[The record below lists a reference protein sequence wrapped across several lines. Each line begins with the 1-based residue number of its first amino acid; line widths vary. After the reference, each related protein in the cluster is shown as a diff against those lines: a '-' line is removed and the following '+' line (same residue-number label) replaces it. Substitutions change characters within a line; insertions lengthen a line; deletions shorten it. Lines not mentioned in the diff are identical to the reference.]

1 MHVLVINGSPSGKN
15 SITLQTALFIEKHFK
30 KIEFRYLHV
39 GSGIHAIEKRF
50 AESEEALRSADLLI
64 FAYPVYTFLV
74 PSQLHRFIELIKE
87 HGVDLSGKY
96 ATQLTTSKHFYD
108 TTAHQFIE
116 DNCDDLGLRYITGLS
131 ADMEDLLSKKGQT
144 EALKFFRYVC
154 WNMKHGLYEPARY
167 AISSQDTVDA
177 RSGSRELPA
186 PQNTPSADPGSN
198 ELKATQDTAADPGS
212 NGLPDTQD
220 TADTGGSGLPTPQ
233 NTVTADPNSDELMS
247 SLDTVNDGSPS
258 PEVSAKDT
266 SKRIVV
272 ITDLPAD
279 GSGTALADMID
290 RFRESVSCTCDVV
303 NIREFPFKGGCLGC
317 FHCAADGTC
326 IYKDGF
332 DSYLRNNIQTSDA
345 IVYAYTIRDH
355 SMGSRFKMFD
365 DRQFCNGHRTVT
377 MGKPV
382 GYLVEGDLA
391 NEPNLITLMEAR
403 AQVGGNFLAGIA
415 VSGVD
420 MGREVNQLA
429 LRICYAADHAYNPP
443 KNFYG
448 VGGLKIFRDLIY
460 QMQGMMKEDHRFY
473 KEHGFYDFPQKRKG
487 TILGMYLVG
496 AMMTNKK
503 IRRKLGN
510 KMTEGML
517 MPYKKI
523 LEKI

>member
-1 MHVLVINGSPSGKN
+1 MQVLVINGSPSGKN
-15 SITLQTALFIEKHFK
+15 SITLQTVLFIEKHFK
-30 KIEFRYLHV
+30 KTEFRYLHV
-39 GSGIHAIEKRF
+39 GSGIHAMEKSF
-50 AESEEALRSADLLI
+50 AEAEKALESADLLL

-87 HGVDLSGKY
+87 HAVDLSDKY

-108 TTAHQFIE
+108 TTAHQFIK

-131 ADMEDLLSKKGQT
+131 ADMEDLLNKKGQT

-167 AISSQDTVDA
+167 AGSPQDTATAD
-177 RSGSRELPA
+177 SGSSGSPA
-186 PQNTPSADPGSN
+186 P
-198 ELKATQDTAADPGS
+198 QDTAADPGS
-212 NGLPDTQD
+212 SGLPD
-220 TADTGGSGLPTPQ
+220 P
-233 NTVTADPNSDELMS
+233 
-247 SLDTVNDGSPS
+247 
-258 PEVSAKDT
+258 

-279 GSGTALADMID
+279 GSGTALTDMIN
-290 RFRESVSCTCDVV
+290 RFKESVSCTCDVV

-332 DSYLRNNIQTSDA
+332 DSYLRNNIQSSDA

-415 VSGVD
+415 VSGTD
-420 MGREVNQLA
+420 MEREVNQLA

-496 AMMTNKK
+496 AMMSNKK
-503 IRRKLGN
+503 LRRKLGN

>member
-15 SITLQTALFIEKHFK
+15 SITLQTVLFIEKHFK

-39 GSGIHAIEKRF
+39 GSGIHAIEKNF
-50 AESEEALRSADLLI
+50 ADAEDALRSADLLL

-87 HGVDLSGKY
+87 HGVNLSGKY

-177 RSGSRELPA
+177 GSCSSGLP
-186 PQNTPSADPGSN
+186 DP
-198 ELKATQDTAADPGS
+198 QDTATADPGS
-212 NGLPDTQD
+212 NGLTPPQD
-220 TADTGGSGLPTPQ
+220 TDTA
-233 NTVTADPNSDELMS
+233 NPNSNELMS

-279 GSGTALADMID
+279 GSGTALAGMID
-290 RFRESVSCTCDVV
+290 KFKESVSCTCDVV

-332 DSYLRNNIQTSDA
+332 DSYLRNNIQSSDA

-382 GYLVEGDLA
+382 GYLVDGDLA

-415 VSGVD
+415 VSGID
-420 MGREVNQLA
+420 MEREVNQLA

-473 KEHGFYDFPQKRKG
+473 KAHGFYDFPQKRKR

-503 IRRKLGN
+503 LRRKLGN

>member
-15 SITLQTALFIEKHFK
+15 SITLQTVLFIEKHFQ
-30 KIEFRYLHV
+30 KINFNYLHV
-39 GSGIHAIEKRF
+39 GSGIHAIEKSF
-50 AESEEALRSADLLI
+50 AEAEDALRSADLLL

-87 HGVDLSGKY
+87 HGMDLSGKY

-108 TTAHQFIE
+108 TTAHEFIK

-131 ADMEDLLSKKGQT
+131 ADMEDLLNKKGQT

-167 AISSQDTVDA
+167 APSSRDTVDA
-177 RSGSRELPA
+177 GSCSNGSPDTQDTA
-186 PQNTPSADPGSN
+186 TADPGNNGSPDP
-198 ELKATQDTAADPGS
+198 QDTAADPG
-212 NGLPDTQD
+212 
-220 TADTGGSGLPTPQ
+220 GSGLP
-233 NTVTADPNSDELMS
+233 DP
-247 SLDTVNDGSPS
+247 
-258 PEVSAKDT
+258 

-272 ITDLPAD
+272 ITDLPGD

-332 DSYLRNNIQTSDA
+332 DSYLRNNIQSSDA

-415 VSGVD
+415 VSGID
-420 MGREVNQLA
+420 MEREVNQLA

-503 IRRKLGN
+503 LRRKLGN